1 MSFQENIKKWVSLD
15 NELKTIHEKTKQLR
29 DVNVMRSFGQVLSQI
44 FKPSSHRTFE
54 QEWDFQRSQ
63 AMSPSHRD
71 EIDAIFRRHEG

>member
-1 MSFQENIKKWVSLD
+1 MQ
-15 NELKTIHEKTKQLR
+15 
-29 DVNVMRSFGQVLSQI
+29 SFGRVLSQI
-44 FKPSSHRTFE
+44 FNPSPTRSFQ